1 MLGSF
6 FRKSKP
12 EQHFELSLPHADK
25 DLHSNVIHP
34 LPPADEEAGMA
45 IPASARPFRLSA
57 ENIALIAIILLLL
70 MIGLGL
76 WSWAKL
82 DSLQK
87 IRALESRQHEM
98 VLDSLMRIKIGLEGN
113 LDQLQTQFADLSH
126 ENDTLA
132 QRMATA
138 TNIIAEKETAMQE
151 VKKENVREETAL
163 RAQVQRLQTIKDRY
177 ETIIAVLD
185 QKNSALARENARL
198 RGTTDSLY
206 MEISD
211 LGRRLEAQIR
221 QTLSAQFKATSFR
234 VEMERRNDKLT
245 VRARR
250 TRELNIIFDL
260 HQVPANY
267 QGNQELFLAITDDK
281 GLPIAAENPV
291 QATIRTDKGIAS
303 IVAQATQFQNIIDNQ
318 HIEMHYKLE
327 DRLKKGTYV
336 VSVYSEKGLLG
347 VASFRL
353 T

>member
-12 EQHFELSLPHADK
+12 EQHFGLSLPHTDK
-25 DLHSNVIHP
+25 EQHSNVARSPSSTDQETEIVI
-34 LPPADEEAGMA
+34 PPT
-45 IPASARPFRLSA
+45 ARPFRLSA

-70 MIGLGL
+70 AMGLGL

-82 DSLQK
+82 DTLQK
-87 IRALESRQHEM
+87 TRAMETHQHEM
-98 VLDSLMRIKIGLEGN
+98 VLDSLTQVKVGLEGT
-113 LDQLQTQFADLSH
+113 LDDLQTQFADLRH

-138 TNIIAEKETAMQE
+138 TNIIAEKEVAIQE
-151 VKKENVREETAL
+151 IKKKNVREESAL
-163 RAQVQRLQTIKDRY
+163 RAQVQRLQSIKDRY

-185 QKNSALARENARL
+185 QKNAALMAENARL
-198 RGTTDSLY
+198 RGTTDSLS

-234 VEMERRNDKLT
+234 VEMERRNDHLT

-260 HQVPANY
+260 NQVPANY
-267 QGNQELFLAITDDK
+267 QGNQELYLAITDDK
-281 GLPIAAENPV
+281 GLPIASENPV
-291 QATIRTDKGIAS
+291 QATIRTDKGTVAI
-303 IVAQATQFQNIIDNQ
+303 IAQATQFQNINLNQ
-318 HIEMHYKLE
+318 RISMRYKLE